1 MYNEYVSKGDLSV
14 KNPIFLKGGIFE
26 IAAPRARPPP
36 SDIGPLFP

>member
-36 SDIGPLFP
+36 FGKGLLLP